1 MTWKDKL
8 EIGLKPDAPHRKDNL
23 PEQEVR
29 GPELDA
35 GEGRSP
41 VIPAAAADQTE
52 APPAR
57 KRPRLRNDAEIQED
71 SSDDANKDAVWVP
84 DESAETGRS
93 GGR

>member
-23 PEQEVR
+23 PEQDVR
-29 GPELDA
+29 GPEIDA

-41 VIPAAAADQTE
+41 VIPAAADDKTV

-57 KRPRLRNDAEIQED
+57 PQPRVRNEAEINED
-71 SSDDANKDAVWVP
+71 SSEDVDKDDVWVP
-84 DESAETGRS
+84 PSAEERPGAKR
-93 GGR
+93 

>member
-23 PEQEVR
+23 PEQDVR
-29 GPELDA
+29 GPEIDA

-41 VIPAAAADQTE
+41 VIPAAAGDKTV

-57 KRPRLRNDAEIQED
+57 KQPRVRNEAEIQED
-71 SSDDANKDAVWVP
+71 SSTDVDKDDVWIPP
-84 DESAETGRS
+84 DGEEPGAKR
-93 GGR
+93 